1 MFAIVVCILG
11 LAGALACVVGAAVFI
26 LWARDNA
33 PLLFMA
39 AMFVVFGCVAY
50 WGGHAFASLETG
62 SFTTLPATV
71 DVSTLDPIDRVRTH
85 PVRAAGTKAG
95 LVARLVPPQGVW
107 LSVSAALFELAAG
120 TARAEVVAPG
130 LGAS

>member
-62 SFTTLPATV
+62 SFTTLPANV
-71 DVSTLDPIDRVRTH
+71 DVSTLDPIDRVQGEISNMRN
-85 PVRAAGTKAG
+85 G
-95 LVARLVPPQGVW
+95 LLRSIPWICGGA
-107 LSVSAALFELAAG
+107 AALITAIHLLPQKHSAG
-120 TARAEVVAPG
+120 AGKSA
-130 LGAS
+130 

>member
-1 MFAIVVCILG
+1 LG

-62 SFTTLPATV
+62 SFTTLPANV
-71 DVSTLDPIDRVRTH
+71 DVSTLDPIDRV
-85 PVRAAGTKAG
+85 
-95 LVARLVPPQGVW
+95 QGEISNMRNDLLRSIPW
-107 LSVSAALFELAAG
+107 ICGGAAALITAIHLLPQKHSAG
-120 TARAEVVAPG
+120 AGKSA
-130 LGAS
+130 